1 MKHIKTIETLYNK
14 AMTKYEKNKLA
25 LTDVGA
31 VGVAKINGTM
41 WGSTYRQER
50 YKIEVSDNYITLSH
64 WGTQTL
70 KIRKSDNEI
79 VEYYGES
86 NSDRDSMNTLLN
98 LVDIYNVYFRYFPS
112 KHEFIKEVR

>member
-1 MKHIKTIETLYNK
+1 MKHIKTIEKLENK
-14 AMTKYEKNKLA
+14 AMTKCEKNTLA

-86 NSDRDSMNTLLN
+86 NSERDRMNTLLKLLYLYN
-98 LVDIYNVYFRYFPS
+98 LTFVYFDRHNKLY
-112 KHEFIKEVR
+112 K